1 LLELHGFNAV
11 FATPWL
17 NRFAVKL
24 QALLPAKPTI
34 IAFMSYSDLHNA
46 AQEIRTGQTTALAQM
61 QRSME
66 IAQSSAC
73 AHTFRS
79 LNPEALGQ
87 AAQSPPDSPLAGL
100 AISVKDL
107 FDVAGEVS
115 ASGSKVMANHA
126 KAAQDAPAVAR
137 LKAAGGVVLG
147 RTHMV
152 EFAFSGMGVNP
163 HFGTPVNPLALQAD
177 PSTPRIPG
185 GSSSGAAVSVASG
198 ACFVGLG
205 SDTGGSIRIPAALCG
220 LVGFKPTARNVPTQG
235 AVPLSYTLDSIGA
248 LTRSVRDATLV
259 HEILS
264 AQAVPRSDKPLA
276 RYRLAVAQT
285 NMLAGLDAQVA
296 RNFERSISAL
306 RQAGVQIAEIALSE
320 IADLGSI
327 QSRGGFASPEVLSW
341 LVPAGLWPQRQAE
354 FDPRV
359 AQRIALAEQMS
370 AADYV
375 RLQRTRSEW
384 IARTAQA
391 LQGFDAV
398 LSPTVPL
405 VAAPMSSV
413 APGTGNDAEFFR
425 VNALMLRNTSVVN
438 MLDGCAISLP
448 NHPAGNLPTGL
459 MLWQGAGHDHALLQ
473 LAAMVESVLQ
483 SL

>member
-1 LLELHGFNAV
+1 MTILSE
-11 FATPWL
+11 
-17 NRFAVKL
+17 
-24 QALLPAKPTI
+24 LLP
-34 IAFMSYSDLHNA
+34 DLHSVVS
-46 AQEIRTGQTTALAQM
+46 EIRAGRQSAEQQM
-61 QRSME
+61 RRSIK
-66 IAQSSAC
+66 IAQSEAC

-79 LNPEALGQ
+79 LNPHAVAQARASHVAL
-87 AAQSPPDSPLAGL
+87 PLAGL

-115 ASGSKVMANHA
+115 ASGSTVMASNLPA
-126 KAAQDAPAVAR
+126 TQDAAAVAR

-163 HFGTPVNPLALQAD
+163 HFGTPVNPLALRAD

-198 ACFVGLG
+198 AAFVGLG

-220 LVGFKPTARNVPTQG
+220 LVGFKPTARTVPTTG
-235 AVPLSYTLDSIGA
+235 AVPLSQTLDSIGA

-264 AQAVPRSDKPLA
+264 GQAVASPIQALKDCHF
-276 RYRLAVAQT
+276 AVAKT
-285 NMLAGLDAQVA
+285 VMLDALDTHVA
-296 RNFERSISAL
+296 ANFERSLKTL
-306 RQAGVQIAEIALSE
+306 RDQGAKITEIALSE
-320 IADLGSI
+320 ISELGSI
-327 QSRGGFASPEVLSW
+327 QSRGGFSAPEIQAW
-341 LVPAGLWPQRQAE
+341 QIPAGLWPQRKGE

-359 AQRIALAEQMS
+359 TQRIAMADRMS

-375 RLQRTRSEW
+375 RLQVARQYW
-384 IARTAQA
+384 ISTVQSA
-391 LQGFDAV
+391 LAGFDAV

-405 VAAPMSSV
+405 LAAPIADV
-413 APGTGNDAEFFR
+413 APGAERDTEFFR

-438 MLDGCAISLP
+438 LLDGCAISLP
-448 NHPAGNLPTGL
+448 NHPAGILPTGL
-459 MLWQGAGHDHALLQ
+459 MLWQAAMHDHTILRI
-473 LAAMVESVLQ
+473 AAQVERALQ
-483 SL
+483 SAHE